1 MTTALQTIRILLID
15 DSALVREGIRSL
27 LAASADDME
36 VVGEAGGVTQGVAM
50 AKELAPDVVLLD
62 IRLPDGNGFIA
73 CRNILKEQPDTKI
86 LILTSFTNDQ
96 FVYDAITSGAHGYLM
111 KEIDP
116 AGLLQAIRD
125 IVAGKSILAPDITA
139 GVMRMMRNGGT
150 PGGGDLSILS
160 AQERRVLALVAEGMT
175 NKQIGQEL
183 QLSDNTVKNYLC
195 SVFDKLHVRRRSQ
208 AAALY
213 VQATPGTT
221 GSRSPFPERS
231 SR

>member
-1 MTTALQTIRILLID
+1 MLTATAAIRILLID

-27 LAASADDME
+27 LAATADDIE
-36 VVGEAGGVTQGVAM
+36 VVGEAATVAQGIAG
-50 AKELAPDVVLLD
+50 ARELSPDVVLLD
-62 IRLPDGNGFIA
+62 IRLPDGNGFTA
-73 CRNILKEQPDTKI
+73 CRQILKEHPGAKV

-125 IVAGKSILAPDITA
+125 IMAGKSILSPDITA

-150 PGGGDLSILS
+150 PGGGDLSALS
-160 AQERRVLALVAEGMT
+160 AQERRVLALVAEGKT
-175 NKQIGQEL
+175 NKQIGAEM

-213 VQATPGTT
+213 VQAVPGTT
-221 GSRSPFPERS
+221 GSRSPFGS
-231 SR
+231 HN

>member
-1 MTTALQTIRILLID
+1 MTTATQLIRVLLVD

-27 LAASADDME
+27 LAATAEDIV
-36 VVGEAGGVTQGVAM
+36 VVGEAPGVSRGVAL
-50 AKELAPDVVLLD
+50 AQELTPDVVLLD
-62 IRLPDGNGFIA
+62 IRLPDGNGFTA
-73 CRNILKEQPDTKI
+73 CRQILKERPETKI

-139 GVMRMMRNGGT
+139 GVMRMMRNGGM
-150 PGGGDLSILS
+150 PGGGDLSVLS

-175 NKQIGQEL
+175 NKQIGQEM

-213 VQATPGTT
+213 VQAVPGSS
-221 GSRSPFPERS
+221 GSRAPFPA
-231 SR
+231 